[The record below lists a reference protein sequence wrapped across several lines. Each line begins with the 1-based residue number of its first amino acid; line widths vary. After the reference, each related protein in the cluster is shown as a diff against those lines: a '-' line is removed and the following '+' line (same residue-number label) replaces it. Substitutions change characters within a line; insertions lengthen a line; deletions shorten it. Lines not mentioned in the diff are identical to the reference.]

1 MTKNI
6 ADIQRRIPLL
16 ALSIILIL
24 SACQASS
31 DTFTP
36 TIASPTQLSA
46 PPTATSV
53 PAAAMVNGEIISLG
67 EFNAELLR
75 FQEAQN
81 ALGKTVPVE
90 EAEER
95 VLNELIDQLLFA
107 QAARNA
113 GYNLVNTDVEAR
125 LDALAAEIGGAE
137 ALSTWLANHG
147 YTDESFHHSLKK
159 AIESAWMRDNILTN
173 VLSTAEQVHVRQILL
188 YNQETA
194 DEVQSRLAAGV
205 AFVDLAAAYDPQTNG
220 ELGWFPR
227 GYLLEPKIEEVAF
240 SLEIGQPSEIIT
252 TDIGFHIIM
261 VFERDIAH
269 PLSPDALLALQ
280 EQALLDWLQENRE
293 ASKIEK

>member
-1 MTKNI
+1 MIKNI
-6 ADIQRRIPLL
+6 ADIQRRLPLL
-16 ALSIILIL
+16 AISIILIL
-24 SACQASS
+24 SACKASS
-31 DTFTP
+31 DTLTP
-36 TIASPTQLSA
+36 TIAPPIQTSA

-53 PAAAMVNGEIISLG
+53 PAAAMVNGEIISLD

-81 ALGKTVPVE
+81 TLGKTVPVE

-95 VLNELIDQLLFA
+95 VLNDLIDQLLFA

-113 GYNLVNTDVEAR
+113 GYNLENTDVEAR

-252 TDIGFHIIM
+252 TEIGFHIIM
-261 VFERDIAH
+261 VFERDISH

-280 EQALLDWLQENRE
+280 EQALIDWLQEERE